1 MKSRMNAMVL
11 IAEIAVIVVLHAV
24 KINQEKKN
32 DFRPSSHLSS
42 SASIRDE
49 IKMKSLSILTKY

>member
-1 MKSRMNAMVL
+1 MKRRMNAMVL

-32 DFRPSSHLSS
+32 DFRPNSHLSS

-49 IKMKSLSILTKY
+49 VKIKSLSILTKY